1 MRAFNFLA
9 LTLYDETGGKTKQNK
24 TKKKQAKP
32 LCFQPGTLEKQN
44 KGEKKRRGGEEIT
57 ATETFGLHVL
67 IEGNLEGL

>member
-1 MRAFNFLA
+1 MMKLG
-9 LTLYDETGGKTKQNK
+9 EKQNK
-24 TKKKQAKP
+24 TKKQAKP

-44 KGEKKRRGGEEIT
+44 KGEKKRGGREEIT